1 MASGTK
7 KRRKSQSPARGTT
20 SKRARVASSGTSN
33 RTQHHEHDSHSSRA
47 GSVKDTYLAQKQGRP
62 VSLPTGDDWVF
73 RVKVISSATDL
84 GNDLFKNAVQG
95 LVRICFPE
103 GILDQ
108 LGPQVLEQ
116 HMREEKAPERNIERM
131 SEIFQSEMEQRM
143 ASMLAEHLDT
153 AAKIDS
159 VMRTVLS
166 ASARAHGDKLG
177 EDILGY
183 VTDSLLKLKAKAS
196 EHSTEW
202 LASGDAA
209 ATEEEEE
216 GSSDGGSSTSDISDK
231 EPTPPPKVKK
241 LKKRD
246 RKSRRARSK
255 TPDDILEDVEVDNNV
270 PATLPKQH
278 TSNNKDRKISST
290 WQWHVDTA
298 ELADEGVAEA
308 FPRTSD
314 LFAYHALP
322 ISQRKLG
329 SSASKK
335 EIRCEMQSLLDG
347 MPKEEFEKWVES
359 LQKLLDGDRDM
370 LKRQESQSSG
380 HKQQL
385 SRVTPAPIDTR
396 RQARKIT
403 KTLLDVPGPSK
414 PRTDKVQKSH
424 ERTVVKDETTDS
436 SDEISD
442 EPNDENIAE
451 ATAALRHPLTKGRDI
466 PPPAHTPQTA
476 LVQSSRG
483 LTSRGDVDG
492 SFGMPV
498 LALLWGSDNLTVE
511 ECVKD
516 GAKIT
521 STIMNQLERRVSV
534 KRIAVSSFGG
544 IGQFRTQDELREHI
558 MRAFPAPGEPVRF
571 LRIKKGIE
579 GNLVPWVI
587 AEPSA
592 FPELK
597 GMPFVF
603 AHVLPSLPITV
614 NLLFGTFDAL
624 SRLKASELW
633 EAVLQALQRRGISEA
648 SIGAVDVDFLQLE
661 SLTDTSR
668 YPFAKRRSLL
678 ERILRRV
685 IFPHKEKFPELK
697 SSSVVKT
704 WEQMTNL
711 SW

>member
-7 KRRKSQSPARGTT
+7 KRRKSQSPSRGTT

-47 GSVKDTYLAQKQGRP
+47 GSVRNTQAT
-62 VSLPTGDDWVF
+62 SLPTGEDWVF

-84 GNDLFKNAVQG
+84 GNDVFKNAVQG

-116 HMREEKAPERNIERM
+116 HMREEKAPEQNIERM
-131 SEIFQSEMEQRM
+131 SEIFRSEMTKHM
-143 ASMLAEHLDT
+143 VPMLAGTLDT
-153 AAKIDS
+153 AAKVDS
-159 VMRTVLS
+159 VLRTLLS
-166 ASARAHGDKLG
+166 ASARAHGDNLG
-177 EDILGY
+177 ENILGY
-183 VTDSLLKLKAKAS
+183 VVAGLSHMKSKAPRR
-196 EHSTEW
+196 STEW
-202 LASGDAA
+202 LAGGGAA

-216 GSSDGGSSTSDISDK
+216 GSSDGGSSMSDISDK

-241 LKKRD
+241 PKKRD
-246 RKSRRARSK
+246 RKSQRTRSK
-255 TPDDILEDVEVDNNV
+255 TPDDILEDVEMDNDP
-270 PATLPKQH
+270 PATVPKQH
-278 TSNNKDRKISST
+278 TSKNKDRKISST
-290 WQWHVDTA
+290 WQWHVDAA
-298 ELADEGVAEA
+298 ELADEDVAEA

-329 SSASKK
+329 PSASKK

-347 MPKEEFEKWVES
+347 TPQEEFEKWVES

-370 LKRQESQSSG
+370 LERQEADSSG
-380 HKQQL
+380 HEQQL

-396 RQARKIT
+396 RQTGKIT
-403 KTLLDVPGPSK
+403 KTPFDVQGPSK
-414 PRTDKVQKSH
+414 AHTDKVEKPH
-424 ERTVVKDETTDS
+424 KRTVVKNETTDS
-436 SDEISD
+436 SDEVSD
-442 EPNDENIAE
+442 EPDNQDVER
-451 ATAALRHPLTKGRDI
+451 TTLALRHRSTEEHAV
-466 PPPAHTPQTA
+466 PPPAHTVQTA
-476 LVQSSRG
+476 LVQSNRG
-483 LTSRGDVDG
+483 LKSRGDVDG

-498 LALLWGSDNLTVE
+498 LALLWGSDNLTTE
-511 ECVKD
+511 ECVND

-521 STIMNQLERRVSV
+521 STIMSQLERRVSA
-534 KRIAVSSFGG
+534 KRIAVGGFGG
-544 IGQFRTQDELREHI
+544 INKLRTQDELREHI
-558 MRAFPAPGEPVRF
+558 LSAFPAPGEPVRF

-579 GNLVPWVI
+579 GNLVPWVV

-603 AHVLPSLPITV
+603 AHILP
-614 NLLFGTFDAL
+614 
-624 SRLKASELW
+624 
-633 EAVLQALQRRGISEA
+633 A
-648 SIGAVDVDFLQLE
+648 SIGAVDVDFIQLE

-668 YPFAKRRSLL
+668 YPFIKRRALL

-685 IFPHKEKFPELK
+685 IFPHKENFPELK
-697 SSSVVKT
+697 STSVVKT